1 MVKAGRQLNFADL
14 EADPIVMFQHK
25 AEPWLGLLV
34 CFVGPALISLRG
46 WGEPFLNGLWVAGAL
61 RFVVALHATWLVN
74 SAAHFFGD
82 HPYDQT
88 SWPAENPV
96 VAALSIGEGWHNW

>member
-1 MVKAGRQLNFADL
+1 MVKAGRQLDFADL
-14 EADPIVMFQHK
+14 EADSIVMFQHN
-25 AEPWLGLLV
+25 AEPWLSLLA
-34 CFVGPALISLRG
+34 CFLGPALIPMRG
-46 WGEPFLNGLWVAGAL
+46 WGEPFWNGLLVAGTL
-61 RFVVALHATWLVN
+61 RFVVTLHVTWLVN

-96 VAALSIGEGWHNW
+96 VAVLSIGEGWHNW